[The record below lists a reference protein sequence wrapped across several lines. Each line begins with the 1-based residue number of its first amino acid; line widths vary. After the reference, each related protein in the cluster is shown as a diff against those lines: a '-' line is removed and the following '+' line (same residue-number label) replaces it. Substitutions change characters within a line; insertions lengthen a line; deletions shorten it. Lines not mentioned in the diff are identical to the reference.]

1 MTTPAEETIE
11 NKPQCVGFIMDGNR
25 RWAKDRDLPTMEGHK
40 AGEDI
45 FYESARWIKEMGIPH
60 GVFYAFS
67 TENWLREKA
76 EVDYLMGL
84 FAIFLKKMIG
94 EIHQDKVR
102 VKMIGERSKFS
113 PELQLLV
120 KELEDMSAQ
129 YTDTT
134 IWVAL
139 SYGGRAEI
147 VNACNEAVKRGVPV
161 DELSF
166 AELLYTA
173 SMPDPDLIIRTGGD
187 LRTSNFLPWQSV
199 YSELF
204 FTDTY
209 WPAFTKDEFTRIVSQ
224 YADRKRRRGK

>member
-1 MTTPAEETIE
+1 MATPSEEMIE
-11 NKPQCVGFIMDGNR
+11 NKPKCVGFIMDGNR
-25 RWAKDRDLPTMEGHK
+25 RWAKEQSLPTMNGHQV
-40 AGEDI
+40 GERT
-45 FYESARWIKEMGIPH
+45 FYECAQWIKEAGIPH
-60 GVFYAFS
+60 AVFYAFS

-76 EVDYLMGL
+76 EVDYLMDL
-84 FAIFLKKMIG
+84 FGVFLKKMIS

-113 PELQLLV
+113 PELQALV
-120 KELEDMSAQ
+120 AELEAISDQ
-129 YTDTT
+129 YIDTT

-147 VNACNEAVKRGVPV
+147 LAACNEAILRGEAV
-161 DELSF
+161 DEKSF
-166 AELLYTA
+166 SQLLYTA
-173 SMPDPDLIIRTGGD
+173 EMPDPDLIIRTGGD

-224 YADRKRRRGK
+224 YGERQRRRGK